1 MARCA
6 RFSPDGRLVATGS
19 ADTSIKLFE
28 VSLPKIFLLEQFHVF
43 NLQEGILFPVPKSA
57 LQLGIIDQEYI
68 IR

>member
-28 VSLPKIFLLEQFHVF
+28 VRRQRI
-43 NLQEGILFPVPKSA
+43 GR
-57 LQLGIIDQEYI
+57 QLDAFEKPSKHLH
-68 IR
+68 